1 MKYYIDTSTLLS
13 LYILEKHSERA
24 LIFITRVHINKN
36 LYISRLTE
44 VEFYSALAMKI
55 RTKAIDNLSAKESSD
70 AFNLHIKTEKLQKLL
85 IADDIFTLAKRYLE
99 KSSTSLRTLDA
110 LHLAC
115 AALHGAILVTSDRVL
130 HTSAKALDITSE
142 FI

>member
-24 LIFITRVHINKN
+24 LNFITRTTINRN

-44 VEFYSALAMKI
+44 VEFYSALAMKL
-55 RTKAIDNLSAKESSD
+55 RTKAIDHLSAQESSD
-70 AFNLHIKTEKLQKLL
+70 AFNLHIKTERLQKLL
-85 IADDIFTLAKRYLE
+85 IADEIFTLAKNYLE
-99 KSSTSLRTLDA
+99 KNDTSLRTLDA

-115 AALHGAILVTSDRVL
+115 SSLHEAILITSDKVL
-130 HTSAKALDITSE
+130 YACAKALNIPSE